1 MTCSHRSFI
10 SAAQRSVDLELPTSS
25 NSQLDRD
32 TPAHDTLTHD
42 TLTHDTLTNDT
53 LTNDTLTGDTLTHD
67 TAKTLLTSQELLVA
81 PGFQDA
87 CRRIDEVAEV
97 IRPSVPSPH
106 SDLSIQGARNRKA
119 RMGRRGHYRT
129 SGVVW

>member
-1 MTCSHRSFI
+1 M
-10 SAAQRSVDLELPTSS
+10 DLELPTSS

-32 TPAHDTLTHD
+32 TPAHDTLT
-42 TLTHDTLTNDT
+42 
-53 LTNDTLTGDTLTHD
+53 NDTLTGDTLTHD
-67 TAKTLLTSQELLVA
+67 TAQTLLTSQERLVA

-106 SDLSIQGARNRKA
+106 SDLSTQGARNRKA

>member
-25 NSQLDRD
+25 NSQLDHE
-32 TPAHDTLTHD
+32 TPTHD
-42 TLTHDTLTNDT
+42 TPTHDTVTNDT
-53 LTNDTLTGDTLTHD
+53 LANDTLTGDTLTHD
-67 TAKTLLTSQELLVA
+67 TAQTLLTSQERLVA

-119 RMGRRGHYRT
+119 QMGRRRHHRT